1 MNLSS
6 SFKTKLNVS
15 KAHIIANEIKEED
28 ETADEEQINITQ
40 PARERRTSSFKHT
53 GRKRSIN
60 SKTKKQQQQANAEAD
75 LDESSC
81 SEPLNRPRVDRFL
94 SIVEIPPEIIWLTQ
108 QAFAKNNAKNE
119 SINEEEEE
127 EPKLEENKTKPTTTT
142 AIMNRNKKPK
152 IKKKQQKRKESFNI
166 FKFDYG
172 SSLTQQAKANI
183 IKEIIKNYD
192 LDLFMNELRSR
203 DVVQINLNKKFIFIL
218 YYYII

>member
-28 ETADEEQINITQ
+28 ESAEEQINIIQ
-40 PARERRTSSFKHT
+40 PVRERCTSSIKNT
-53 GRKRSIN
+53 ERKRSIN
-60 SKTKKQQQQANAEAD
+60 SKIKKQQQVNETD

-119 SINEEEEE
+119 SIDEEE
-127 EPKLEENKTKPTTTT
+127 EPKLEENKTKPTTLIT
-142 AIMNRNKKPK
+142 NKNKKPK
-152 IKKKQQKRKESFNI
+152 IKKKQKRKESFNI

-218 YYYII
+218 LLLHNLIFTF

>member
-28 ETADEEQINITQ
+28 ESAEEQINIIQ
-40 PARERRTSSFKHT
+40 PVRERRTSSIKNSE
-53 GRKRSIN
+53 RKRSIN
-60 SKTKKQQQQANAEAD
+60 SKIKKQQQINETD

-119 SINEEEEE
+119 SIDEEEEE
-127 EPKLEENKTKPTTTT
+127 EPKLEENKTKPTTLI
-142 AIMNRNKKPK
+142 ANKNKKPK
-152 IKKKQQKRKESFNI
+152 TKKKQKKRKESFNI
-166 FKFDYG
+166 FKFVYG

-218 YYYII
+218 LLHNLIFTF

>member
-28 ETADEEQINITQ
+28 ESAEEQINIIQ
-40 PARERRTSSFKHT
+40 PARERRTSSIKNT
-53 GRKRSIN
+53 ERKRSIN
-60 SKTKKQQQQANAEAD
+60 SKIKKQQQVNEAD

-119 SINEEEEE
+119 SIDEEEEE
-127 EPKLEENKTKPTTTT
+127 EPKLDENKTKPTTLIT
-142 AIMNRNKKPK
+142 NKKKKPK
-152 IKKKQQKRKESFNI
+152 IKKKQKRKESFNI

-218 YYYII
+218 LLLHNLIFTF